1 MQPTSPPFAPPPQ
14 TPNAMP
20 LDALIFDV
28 DGTLAET
35 EELHRRAFNEAFAH
49 LGFDWHWPS
58 DLYRDLLQVTGGKER
73 IRHFIENAKPKD
85 GDRALAEMPALHR
98 EKTRRYG
105 TLVAAGTLKPR
116 YGVLRLI
123 QEARAEGV
131 KLAIATTSDPAN
143 VEALLRA
150 SFAPDAPS
158 WFSVI
163 GAGDV
168 VKNKKPAP
176 DVYLYVLKKLGVP
189 AANAIAIE
197 DSENGLLAALAAGLT
212 VVATPSSYTDTDD
225 FSKAHV
231 ILSDLGDDHAPSRR
245 IGGRALE
252 RVDLASLRK
261 LLAER

>member
-1 MQPTSPPFAPPPQ
+1 
-14 TPNAMP
+14 MP
-20 LDALIFDV
+20 LEALIFDV

-35 EELHRRAFNEAFAH
+35 EELHRRAFNDSFAAFG
-49 LGFDWHWPS
+49 LGWTWAP

-73 IRHFIENAKPKD
+73 MRHYIETAQPPNAD
-85 GDRALAEMPALHR
+85 HALANFAALHK

-105 TLVAAGTLKPR
+105 TLVATGTLKPR
-116 YGVLRLI
+116 PGVLRLM

-143 VEALLRA
+143 VEALLKA

-158 WFSVI
+158 WFAVI

-168 VKNKKPAP
+168 VANKKPAP
-176 DVYLYVLKKLGVP
+176 DVYQYVLKKL
-189 AANAIAIE
+189 AISAKDAVAIE

-225 FSKAHV
+225 FSRAHV
-231 ILSDLGDDHAPSRR
+231 ILSDIGDEHVPARRLGART
-245 IGGRALE
+245 LE
-252 RVDLASLRK
+252 HVDLASLRK
-261 LLAER
+261 LVAER

>member
-1 MQPTSPPFAPPPQ
+1 
-14 TPNAMP
+14 MP
-20 LDALIFDV
+20 LEALIFDV

-35 EELHRRAFNEAFAH
+35 EELHRHAFNHAFAT
-49 LGFDWHWPS
+49 LGLGWEWSPE
-58 DLYRDLLQVTGGKER
+58 LYRELLQVTGGKER
-73 IRHFIENAKPKD
+73 IRHFVESARPKD
-85 GDRALAEMPALHR
+85 GERALAEMPTLHR

-105 TLVAAGTLKPR
+105 TLVATGTLKPR
-116 YGVLRLI
+116 PGVLRLM

-168 VKNKKPAP
+168 VPNKKPAP
-176 DVYLYVLKKLGVP
+176 DVYLYVLKKLAVP
-189 AANAIAIE
+189 ASHAIAIE
-197 DSENGLLAALAAGLT
+197 DSENGLLAAVAAGLT
-212 VVATPSSYTDTDD
+212 VVATPSSYTDSDD

-231 ILSDLGDDHAPSRR
+231 ILSDLGDAQAPARR
-245 IGGRALE
+245 LGGRSLE
-252 RVDLASLRK
+252 HVDLASLRK
-261 LLAER
+261 LVAEG

>member
-1 MQPTSPPFAPPPQ
+1 
-14 TPNAMP
+14 MP
-20 LDALIFDV
+20 LEALIFDV

-35 EELHRRAFNEAFAH
+35 EELHRQAFNESFAH
-49 LGFDWHWPS
+49 FGLPWHW
-58 DLYRDLLQVTGGKER
+58 DQTLYRDLLQVTGGKER
-73 IRHFIENAKPKD
+73 IRHYVETARPDEAERVLEN
-85 GDRALAEMPALHR
+85 MPALHK

-116 YGVLRLI
+116 PGVLRLM
-123 QEARAEGV
+123 QEARAAGV

-143 VEALLRA
+143 VDALLRA

-168 VKNKKPAP
+168 VENKKPAP
-176 DVYLYVLKKLGVP
+176 DVYLWVLAKLHCQP
-189 AANAIAIE
+189 ANAIAIE

-225 FSKAHV
+225 FSKAYA
-231 ILSDLGDDHAPSRR
+231 ILSDLGDEHAPSRHL
-245 IGGRALE
+245 GGRQLD
-252 RVDLASLRK
+252 RVDLASLRELVAK
-261 LLAER
+261 K